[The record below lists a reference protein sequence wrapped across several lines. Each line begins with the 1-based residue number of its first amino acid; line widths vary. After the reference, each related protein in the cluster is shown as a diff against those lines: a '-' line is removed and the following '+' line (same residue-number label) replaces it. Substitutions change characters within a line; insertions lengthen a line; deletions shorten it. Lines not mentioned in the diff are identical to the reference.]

1 MIQEAAF
8 EILQVVTTNSWVQF
22 DGVLAMHLHNAGTA
36 TATLDAGLTIAP
48 GSTLVVATPLPHV
61 VISCRH
67 SVRFGAG
74 TALLQVAALRIKGEP
89 FSNYEHKRP

>member
-8 EILQVVTTNSWVQF
+8 EILQVATSDSWIQF

-36 TATLDAGLTIAP
+36 TATLDSGLTIAP
-48 GSTLVVATPLPHV
+48 GSTLVVATPLPNV
-61 VISCRH
+61 VISSRH
-67 SVRFGAG
+67 SVRFGSG
-74 TALLQVAALRIKGEP
+74 TALLQVAALRMKGQP